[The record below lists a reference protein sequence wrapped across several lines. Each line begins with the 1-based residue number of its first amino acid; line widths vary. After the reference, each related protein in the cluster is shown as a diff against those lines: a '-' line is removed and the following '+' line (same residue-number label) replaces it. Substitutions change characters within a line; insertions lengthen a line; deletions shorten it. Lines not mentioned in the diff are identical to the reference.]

1 MRWPVK
7 VFKVTG
13 DSMEPTYREGTFL
26 LGSGWARAKQGS
38 VVVVSPPD
46 SFHSIKNIPKSRK
59 HIKRV
64 RDINEEG
71 IWVEGD
77 NPAASTDSRQYGYV
91 QPENIKAVILMRL
104 GCE

>member
-13 DSMEPTYREGTFL
+13 GSMEPTYRDGTFL
-26 LGSGWARAKQGS
+26 LGSGRARAKQGS

-46 SFHSIKNIPKSRK
+46 SFYSIKDTYKSRK

-64 RDINEEG
+64 RGINKEG

-91 QPENIKAVILMRL
+91 QLESIEAVILMRL
-104 GCE
+104 GCK

>member
-13 DSMEPTYREGTFL
+13 DSMEPTYRDGTFL
-26 LGSGWARAKQGS
+26 LGSGGVQAKQGS

-46 SFHSIKNIPKSRK
+46 SFHSTKNTLKSRK

-64 RDINEEG
+64 RNTGKEG

-77 NPAASTDSRQYGYV
+77 NPTASTDSRQYGYI
-91 QPENIKAVILMRL
+91 QPENIEAVILMRL
-104 GCE
+104 GRK